1 MIREFD
7 KIEQKYI
14 AETKGG
20 IINAITEAYWSTFH
34 FVKNANESAYKDAVD
49 AAILDLMENFED
61 EDLRVIAEE
70 IFTIFLF

>member
-1 MIREFD
+1 MLREFD

-20 IINAITEAYWSTFH
+20 IISAITEAYWSAHRFLANAKQEEY
-34 FVKNANESAYKDAVD
+34 KNAFDSAV
-49 AAILDLMENFED
+49 LNLMENFE
-61 EDLRVIAEE
+61 EEELFCIAQD